1 MCLIGLRRDVD
12 GRLVMA
18 ANRDEFA
25 DRPTAAMSW
34 WPEGILAGRDLR
46 AGGTWLGIHP
56 RGRIAAVTNVRDP
69 SLGRDALPRSSRG
82 EMVVEFLLGEETP
95 QAFAQRMLGLQS
107 APAGYNLIL
116 GEFNAQGLAECIW
129 LGGRTRQM
137 RLIEPGVAVLSNAE
151 LDTPWPKVERLR
163 QALAQDSAQSETQS
177 RAQSL
182 EEAMSFAGHAP
193 DHALPDTG
201 VPVEWERRLSAT
213 LITGADYHTRS
224 TTLLLLDAS
233 GGEVREI
240 TRWPDGSV
248 AQDVRFQVY
257 WADRF

>member
-1 MCLIGLRRDVD
+1 MCLIGLRREID
-12 GRLVMA
+12 GRLIMA

-34 WPEGILAGRDLR
+34 WTEGILAGRDLR

-56 RGRIAAVTNVRDP
+56 DGRIAAVTNVRDP
-69 SLGRDALPRSSRG
+69 SLSPDALPRDSRG
-82 EMVVEFLLGEETP
+82 EMVVEFLLGEEP
-95 QAFAQRMLGLQS
+95 PMAFAQRMLSLQS

-116 GEFNAQGLAECIW
+116 GAFTQQGLSECIW

-137 RLIEPGVAVLSNAE
+137 RPIQPGIAVLSNAE

-163 QALAQDSAQSETQS
+163 QAMTHDNAQG
-177 RAQSL
+177 L
-182 EEAMSFAGHAP
+182 EEAMSCAGHAP
-193 DHALPDTG
+193 DHALPNTG

-224 TTLLLLDAS
+224 TTLLTLDAR
-233 GGEVREI
+233 GGDVREI
-240 TRWPDGSV
+240 TRRPDGSV
-248 AQDVRFQVY
+248 AQDVRFELRWSRQV
-257 WADRF
+257 